1 MSEHKY
7 PSAFELLSV
16 DELDEYRGKGYYY
29 KHKVTGCEVYHVQND
44 DEENVFSF
52 NFRTPPDDSSGVAH
66 ILEHSVLCGS
76 RKFPVKDPFLSMMKG
91 SVNTFLNAMTYPD
104 KTLYPA
110 ASVLEKDF
118 FNLMDVYG
126 DAVFFPQ
133 LKEEVFRQEGHR
145 LELDDKGRLIRT
157 GIVYNEMKGN
167 YSSHEGIASE
177 WSIRSLFP
185 DNTYNVDSGGDPDFI
200 PSLSYKD
207 FVEFHRSWYHPS
219 NCRIFLYG
227 NIPSEKTLNFLEDRF
242 LKEFDRKEIASDV
255 VFQESW
261 KSPRVL
267 EKTWPLGEADSTE
280 GKSTISMNWKIF
292 GHGDPVRQLSMS
304 ILAEMLIGNAGA
316 PLYKSLLESGLG
328 DDLSPVSGVDYD
340 LNEGVFTIALRG
352 TDPDKAEPM
361 KELVFKTLI
370 DLAEKGFDADLKES
384 CLRLV
389 EFRDREIKGGG
400 PFGMRLLRKVLK
412 GWNYGFNPEKSIR
425 FAPVMEEIRKLSE
438 NPVYFESILKEW
450 ILENSHWTLVTVRP
464 DKESQS
470 RQEKALRDELD
481 ALQSSFT
488 EDDIKALE
496 DEDKALEAFQNM
508 EDTGEVPFLHKSD
521 IPVKVKDL
529 PFENLSSPQGTVMG
543 QGVFTNGILYNDM
556 AFSIK
561 DLDSEYYPYLPL
573 FSKLLAGCGLPGISY
588 DVVTRELALKTG
600 GFSANLEAGHKVG
613 DASDDKPEVFLYIR
627 LKMLEGQRQE
637 ALDLASL
644 LILNADFDNLVRMEQ
659 ILVELW
665 NDLKSSLVPGGHS
678 YVLIRGCSRF
688 SSSALL
694 EDQMFGIS
702 QIQFLEKLLN
712 HKDRLPEL
720 SALMKELRSRIFCSS
735 NLTASLTMDDKAV
748 DAHRESIIEFWMDK
762 LPASPPGEGKII
774 SALADDI
781 ELPSNAPDI
790 SIAEG
795 LSISTSVGF
804 VGKAVR
810 GSSLEDPEYAADSL
824 LSHLLKTGPLWEK
837 IRMKGGAYGAF
848 SHLSGLDRIFSFAT
862 YRDPEIEKSLNAFR
876 ESIEEYIEFRDEE
889 ELEKA
894 LISVVGKEMK
904 PLSPSEKSMIVLKRH
919 LFNISDGLRQDKRD
933 SLMNCSSA
941 EIRKS
946 GKVLLSRWEDD
957 AVTVMAHPD
966 KLDGASAAFPG
977 LKESRIDLPQ

>member
-1 MSEHKY
+1 MSEQKY

-16 DELDEYRGKGYYY
+16 DELDEYRGKGYFY
-29 KHKVTGCEVYHVQND
+29 KHKATGCEIYHVHND

-52 NFRTPPDDSSGVAH
+52 NFRTPPSDSSGVAH

-76 RKFPVKDPFLSMMKG
+76 RNFPVKDPFLSMMKG

-145 LELDDKGRLIRT
+145 LELDDQGRLVRT

-167 YSSHEGIASE
+167 YSSQEGIASE

-185 DNTYNVDSGGDPDFI
+185 DNTYSVDSGGDPDFI
-200 PSLSYKD
+200 HTLSYED
-207 FVEFHRSWYHPS
+207 FVDFHSNWYHPS

-227 NIPSEKTLNFLEDRF
+227 NIASEKTLNFIEDRF
-242 LKEFDRKEIASDV
+242 LKEFSRKEIASDV
-255 VFQESW
+255 VFQKSW
-261 KSPRVL
+261 ESPRVF
-267 EKTWPLGEADSTE
+267 EETWPLGEGDSTE

-292 GHGDPVRQLSMS
+292 GHGDPVRQQSMS
-304 ILAEMLIGNAGA
+304 ILTEMLIGNAGA
-316 PLYKSLLESGLG
+316 PLYKALLESGLG

-340 LNEGVFTIALRG
+340 LNEGVFTVALRG
-352 TDPDKAEPM
+352 TDPDKAEAL
-361 KELVFKTLI
+361 KELVFKTLG
-370 DLAEKGFDADLKES
+370 DLAQKGFDEDLKES

-389 EFRDREIKGGG
+389 EFREREIKGGG

-412 GWNYGFNPEKSIR
+412 GWNYGFNPEQSIR

-438 NPVYFESILKEW
+438 KPAYFESILKEW
-450 ILENSHWTLVTVRP
+450 ILENSHWSLVTVRP
-464 DKESQS
+464 DTESQS

-481 ALQSSFT
+481 ALQSSFSK
-488 EDDIKALE
+488 DDIKE
-496 DEDKALEAFQNM
+496 MEEKNKALEAFQNM

-521 IPVKVKDL
+521 IPVKVKKL
-529 PFENLSSPQGTVMG
+529 PFEKLSSSQGTVLG

-556 AFSIK
+556 AFSLK
-561 DLDSEYYPYLPL
+561 DLDSRYYPYLPL

-613 DASDDKPEVFLYIR
+613 DASDEKPEVFLYIR

-637 ALDLASL
+637 ALDLASS
-644 LILNADFDNLVRMEQ
+644 LILNADFDNLIRMEQ

-688 SSSALL
+688 SSSAML

-702 QIQFLEKLLN
+702 QIQFLEKLLS
-712 HKDRLPEL
+712 HKGRLPEL
-720 SALMKELRSRIFCSS
+720 SALMNELRSRIFCSS
-735 NLTASLTMDDKAV
+735 NLTVSLTMDDKAV
-748 DAHRESIIEFWMDK
+748 DAHRKSMIEFWMDK
-762 LPASPPGEGKII
+762 LPVTPASGSI
-774 SALADDI
+774 SSDLADDI
-781 ELPSNAPDI
+781 DLPSGAPDLT
-790 SIAEG
+790 IAEG

-810 GSSLEDPEYAADSL
+810 GSSLADKEHASDSL

-862 YRDPEIEKSLNAFR
+862 YRDPEIEKSLDAFK
-876 ESIEEYIEFRDEE
+876 ESIEEYLEFSDED

-904 PLSPSEKSMIVLKRH
+904 PLSPSEKSMIVLKRY
-919 LFNISDGLRQDKRD
+919 LYDINDKLRQDKRD

-941 EIRKS
+941 EIRNS
-946 GKVLLSRWEDD
+946 GKILLSRWDDD

-966 KLDGASAAFPG
+966 KLDSASAAFPG
-977 LKESRIDLPQ
+977 FKENRVELPQ